1 MPEIFFM
8 LVVLTIIIAL
18 VFDFGNGLNDAAN
31 AIATVV
37 ATRALPLWG
46 AVLLAAF
53 GNFAGVFIFG
63 VAVAT
68 TVAKGLVD
76 PAIVTV
82 YVILGGLIGSI
93 FWVYFA
99 SFRGIPVSA
108 SHALLGGFIGAAF
121 VKAGVSSLKL
131 GGIAK
136 VVAFIVVAPILGMV
150 GGFMFFTLI
159 MWIFRRANSGKT
171 NKWFKRLQLI
181 SATSYAVN
189 HGANDAQK
197 TMGII
202 ALLLFSSGFLGEEFY
217 VPFWVIMTSYTVIAL
232 GTLMG
237 GWRVIKT
244 MGIKLTKL
252 RPVHGFCAESAGS
265 LVLGFCSTLGIPVST
280 THVIAGSIAGVGV
293 TRRMSAVRWGL
304 ARNIVW
310 AWILTTPIHKT
321 CFFFKV
327 ISNSVHS
334 FPNSLKV
341 AIL

>member
-8 LVVLTIIIAL
+8 LVVFTIVVAL
-18 VFDFGNGLNDAAN
+18 IFDFGNGLNDAAN

-46 AVLLAAF
+46 AVLLAALA
-53 GNFAGVFIFG
+53 NFIGAFVFG

-76 PAIVTV
+76 PSIVTV
-82 YVILGGLIGSI
+82 YVILGGLVGSI

-99 SFRGIPVSA
+99 SFKGIPVSA

-136 VVAFIVVAPILGMV
+136 VLAFIVIAPILGMI
-150 GGFMFFTLI
+150 GGFVFFTII
-159 MWIFRRANSGKT
+159 MWIFKKKNPSKI

-181 SATSYAVN
+181 SATSYAVT
-189 HGANDAQK
+189 HGTNDAQK

-202 ALLLFSSGFLGEEFY
+202 ALLLFTAGFLGEEFY
-217 VPFWVIMTSYTVIAL
+217 VPFWVVLSSHAAIAL
-232 GTLMG
+232 GTFFG

-244 MGIKLTKL
+244 MGMKLTKL
-252 RPVHGFCAESAGS
+252 KPVHGFCAESAGS
-265 LVLGFCSTLGIPVST
+265 LVLGFTSMTGIPVST

-293 TRRMSAVRWGL
+293 TRRLSAVRWGL

-310 AWILTTPIHKT
+310 AWILTIPAAATVSGVSY
-321 CFFFKV
+321 FV
-327 ISNSVHS
+327 ISL
-334 FPNSLKV
+334 F
-341 AIL
+341 I

>member
-8 LVVLTIIIAL
+8 LVVFTIVVAL
-18 VFDFGNGLNDAAN
+18 IFDFGNGLNDAAN

-46 AVLLAAF
+46 AVLLAALA
-53 GNFAGVFIFG
+53 NFIGAFVFG

-68 TVAKGLVD
+68 AVAKGLVD
-76 PAIVTV
+76 PSIVTV
-82 YVILGGLIGSI
+82 YVILGGLVGSI

-99 SFRGIPVSA
+99 SFKGIPVSA

-136 VVAFIVVAPILGMV
+136 VLAFIVIAPILGMI
-150 GGFMFFTLI
+150 GGFVFFTII
-159 MWIFRRANSGKT
+159 MWIFRKKNPSKI

-181 SATSYAVN
+181 SATSYAVT
-189 HGANDAQK
+189 HGTNDAQK

-202 ALLLFSSGFLGEEFY
+202 ALLLFTAGFLGEEFY
-217 VPFWVIMTSYTVIAL
+217 VPFWVVLSSHAAIAL
-232 GTLMG
+232 GTFFG

-244 MGIKLTKL
+244 MGMKLTKL
-252 RPVHGFCAESAGS
+252 KPVHGFCAESAGS
-265 LVLGFCSTLGIPVST
+265 LVLGFTSMTGIPVST

-293 TRRMSAVRWGL
+293 TRRLSAVRWGL

-310 AWILTTPIHKT
+310 AWILTIPAAATVSGVSY
-321 CFFFKV
+321 FV
-327 ISNSVHS
+327 ISL
-334 FPNSLKV
+334 F
-341 AIL
+341 I